1 MDPISLIGIGGS
13 VGSGI
18 LNLISQGQQQ
28 GNQQQALRL
37 AMQDYELKKR
47 MADQQYE
54 LATAGQTDARGNQ
67 TRYVP
72 GRGWVVDT
80 TPKTASLINQT
91 DAIAANRG
99 RDELTTG
106 AADRSRNFNRRLTE
120 GSSANPLL
128 DAFRYGYG
136 APTREGVVGA
146 KKIADVTQVN
156 ENADNVKGGFTS
168 AALRTGMGGAP
179 LQRTLASADQGA
191 TAGMRTALARGDA
204 EGGPLYEQMRAQF
217 NEGKLNPYNMLGQ
230 RASNPEGTG
239 FAPENISGGLDAGIL
254 QRGSVGAN
262 VGGRNAASINASPIL
277 ATMMSQRA
285 PNYDTFAAGLTGQ
298 LKGLFG
304 NRSMERDASGTE
316 AQQQKIPW

>member
-1 MDPISLIGIGGS
+1 MDPFSILQAGGAIGG
-13 VGSGI
+13 GI

-28 GNQQQALRL
+28 QNSQQAIQM
-37 AMQDYELKKR
+37 AMRDYELKKR

-72 GRGWVVDT
+72 GRGWVVDA
-80 TPKTASLINQT
+80 TPKTQSLINQS
-91 DAIAANRG
+91 DDIAARRG

-106 AADRSRNFNRRLTE
+106 ADDKSRNFNRRLVE
-120 GSSANPLL
+120 GSTANPLL
-128 DAFRYGYG
+128 DAMRYGYG

-156 ENADNVKGGFTS
+156 ENADNVKGGYTS

-217 NEGKLNPYNMLGQ
+217 NEGKLNPYNMLAQ
-230 RASNPEGTG
+230 RSSNPEGTG
-239 FAPENISGGLDAGIL
+239 FTPENISGGLDAGLL

-262 VGGRNAASINASPIL
+262 VGGRNAASINAGPL
-277 ATMMSQRA
+277 LTTMLSQRS
-285 PNYDTFAAGLTGQ
+285 PNYDTFVGSLMGN

-304 NRSMERDASGTE
+304 DKKAAPPSDPTDRGT
-316 AQQQKIPW
+316 W